1 VVKWKGSGTRSKK
14 AERVCS
20 CDLWN
25 DVPARRGRPK
35 TPAGVRK
42 EESYHS
48 LESSEKHNPDLGLLG
63 SVPGLCLGFA
73 QPRLERRTLLLT
85 LQQGR
90 LVCQAL
96 LSSPTLL
103 PSPHTRPALCSI
115 SGSRVDLSVCGT
127 KLAGTRVCLL
137 QLSEEKKR
145 RNVAVCVILEN
156 PSEKDV
162 PAKGV
167 RSSTGMCKHHSSNIL
182 SFQKEESSTTSKQ
195 GETRPCKVF
204 SLLCQSLVVP
214 HKS

>member
-1 VVKWKGSGTRSKK
+1 MVKWKGSGTRSKK

-137 QLSEEKKR
+137 QLSEEKKEGMYLR
-145 RNVAVCVILEN
+145 RAYLRRAFGLRLVC
-156 PSEKDV
+156 
-162 PAKGV
+162 A
-167 RSSTGMCKHHSSNIL
+167 
-182 SFQKEESSTTSKQ
+182 STTDRTSCPFRKKSHQPHPSK
-195 GETRPCKVF
+195 GKTRPCKVF